1 MLVTL
6 ISYKLMVYC
15 MYGMVA
21 SSRLMV
27 MVQHSK
33 VLPVLPALLVQ
44 QGPQEPLEPQVL
56 QVQEFLPEAALD
68 KSYLRLMA

>member
-33 VLPVLPALLVQ
+33 ALPALLVQ
-44 QGPQEPLEPQVL
+44 QGPQELLDPQVL
-56 QVQEFLPEAALD
+56 QVPEFLPEAALD